1 MTVVLDTNV
10 LVAAFAT
17 RGLCQSVFELCLDRH
32 VIATSEPLIQELTDN
47 LTTKIRLSPA
57 SIREVEAYIRSVT
70 HVMEANPLSA
80 AVCRDPDDDHVLAV
94 AVAAGAGMVVTGDG
108 NLLVLQRYAGIE
120 IVNPRSFWARQR
132 VT

>member
-32 VIATSEPLIQELTDN
+32 TIAISDPLIQELTGN
-47 LTTKIRLSPA
+47 LKTKIRLSPA
-57 SIREVEAYIRSVT
+57 GISDVEAYIRSVT
-70 HVMEANPLSA
+70 HVMEADPLPA
-80 AVCRDPDDDHVLAV
+80 AVCRDPDDDHVLAL
-94 AVAAGAGMVVTGDG
+94 AVAAGAGMIVTGDG
-108 NLLVLQRYAGIE
+108 DLLVLQRYKGIE
-120 IVNPRSFWARQR
+120 IVNPRSFWERQR